1 MSARKPPIGRSP
13 ASSTEK
19 PTIPY
24 CSPQETVKGS
34 NPPTPKSMRSNTGAN
49 ALKDIGSTPTSTEKP
64 GAQDPESIASEDRKF
79 TINLGKNGVEYL
91 VKGKANDS
99 IYRALMALKDIQT
112 HIKKQQ
118 GKEMHLQGKREIK
131 GFVNLGM
138 PLKCLPQ
145 KSHFEM
151 KFYKVKGDQGGGEQ
165 RYRPLDS
172 TGTECVVFYIAPIGK
187 KGPDGAQIQKIMR
200 QEFIK
205 ERCKICVFAPKGE
218 TIKNALCKDGRFL
231 PLLEEKEWYLVE
243 NSETLYN
250 SHYSVD
256 DLDSR
261 SFEVQVVSE
270 RAVKARNEQRGG
282 ATRERQGEA
291 FYQFKSALL
300 DQYPELKNQSELIKE
315 FFEEEVTESGKHVK
329 ALLELHRKNF
339 SKEAKNST
347 PVRVHKLLAG
357 LSNSVGYVEWDYNG
371 NRGCATCFVL
381 CDGYILTCHH
391 VVRDIAGPG
400 VEEQHWAEISQSVK
414 ISFSYENSHPKED
427 DWFSIEPC
435 LEVSDQALD
444 YAILKLKERSSKF
457 PNGLAKYIS
466 SPPYRGLIYIIGH
479 PDGKEKS
486 TDGCSIIT
494 PLERGWRCFERLQK
508 RQVEG
513 QQYQLWYHP
522 RSFQEVTANPNVLTY
537 DTSFFCG
544 SSGSPVF
551 DASGRLIAMHTAG
564 YLYSYCK
571 QEHSIVEWG
580 QLIKA
585 ILFDIKKK
593 NPEWYKSV
601 LEGHLRDTGGSEDT
615 AEVLQNNREG
625 ALSAETNN
633 VKMESDSDLENDN
646 LVAGLIPSPRP
657 IA

>member
-1 MSARKPPIGRSP
+1 MCRSQ
-13 ASSTEK
+13 T
-19 PTIPY
+19 
-24 CSPQETVKGS
+24 
-34 NPPTPKSMRSNTGAN
+34 PPTPKRRRSNPGAS
-49 ALKDIGSTPTSTEKP
+49 ALKVIGNTPISTEKP
-64 GAQDPESIASEDRKF
+64 GTQDPESNASEDRKF
-79 TINLGKNGVEYL
+79 TVNLGKNGGEYV

-99 IYRALMALKDIQT
+99 IYRALMALQDIRT

-165 RYRPLDS
+165 GYRQLDS

-243 NSETLYN
+243 NSETLHY

-256 DLDSR
+256 DLDNQ
-261 SFEVQVVSE
+261 SFEVQVESE
-270 RAVKARNEQRGG
+270 RAVKARTEQRGG
-282 ATRERQGEA
+282 APRERQGEA
-291 FYQFKSALL
+291 FYQFKLAVRA
-300 DQYPELKNQSELIKE
+300 QYPDLEKQSELIQE
-315 FFEEEVTESGKHVK
+315 FFKEEVSESGKHVK

-381 CDGYILTCHH
+381 CDGYILTCRH
-391 VVRDIAGPG
+391 VVSDVAGPG
-400 VEEQHWAEISQSVK
+400 VEEQHWAEISQSVRV
-414 ISFSYENSHPKED
+414 SFSYENKHPKED
-427 DWFSIEPC
+427 DWFDVEPC

-444 YAILKLKERSSKF
+444 YAILKLKKRSSKF

-466 SPPYRGLIYIIGH
+466 SPPHSGLIYIIGH

-486 TDGCSIIT
+486 TDGCSIVT

-508 RQVEG
+508 GQVEG
-513 QQYQLWYHP
+513 HSSTNCGTIPESRTPQCIHMFTP
-522 RSFQEVTANPNVLTY
+522 RSFQEVTTNPTVVTY

-585 ILFDIKKK
+585 ILSDIKKK

-601 LEGHLRDTGGSEDT
+601 LEGHLRDTEAPSGGSEDT
-615 AEVLQNNREG
+615 AEVPHNNPEG
-625 ALSAETNN
+625 ALSAETND
-633 VKMESDSDLENDN
+633 VIMESDSDLENDD
-646 LVAGLIPSPRP
+646 LVADLIPSPRP
-657 IA
+657 LA